1 MERLGS
7 RKGKKSIIVKV
18 FERCRSLGH
27 RRSSAAAATP
37 KSKPWD
43 RSKSTGRQRAPE
55 GCFTVYVGPT
65 KERFVVRME
74 CVNHPLFRMLLDQAE
89 MVYGFTSP
97 GPLQLPCD
105 VDVFNKILCEM
116 DQEMMA
122 PPTCSFAK
130 CYSTG
135 YRLLSPPR
143 LIVSDHL

>member
-27 RRSSAAAATP
+27 RRSS
-37 KSKPWD
+37 
-43 RSKSTGRQRAPE
+43 STGRQRAPE

-74 CVNHPLFRMLLDQAE
+74 CVNHPLFRMLLDEAE

-122 PPTCSFAK
+122 PPSCGFAK

-143 LIVSDHL
+143 LIVADHL